1 MINYRSKNGDLS
13 LKHAGGFMFV
23 DNLYCVHMLVYI
35 NSCKHIAQC
44 TGVISNLLYF
54 NSGDTL
60 LQHFEHSSLVGRIL
74 HHWVSG

>member
-35 NSCKHIAQC
+35 NSCKHSAQ
-44 TGVISNLLYF
+44 
-54 NSGDTL
+54 
-60 LQHFEHSSLVGRIL
+60 E
-74 HHWVSG
+74 